1 MNKKERVLSAL
12 ENRETD
18 YVPAAFWFH
27 FPADR
32 AEGQACVDAHLQ
44 WYRDTDQD
52 FIKIMCDGYFGYPNE
67 TLEKLE
73 EVSQLYE
80 MKPLGAD
87 HPFIREQIARAAAI
101 VKAVDG
107 ECCVFY
113 NVFCPLSFFRLQ
125 TSWEKMMACMK
136 ADPEAMKYA
145 CSVIA
150 RDAKALV
157 KGLIE
162 EAGCDGI
169 YYCVQNAETFRFTAE
184 EYRRQVTPSDKEVLD
199 YANTLSAHN
208 ILHCCGWGGDKNRVE
223 VWQDYEAAAINWAV
237 YVEDLSLIHI

>member
-1 MNKKERVLSAL
+1 MNKKLRVLAAL

-18 YVPAAFWFH
+18 HVPAAFWFH
-27 FPADR
+27 FPADK

-67 TLEKLE
+67 ILEKLAD
-73 EVSQLYE
+73 VSELYK
-80 MKPLGAD
+80 MKPLGEN
-87 HPFIREQIARAAAI
+87 HPFIREQIERAAAI
-101 VKAVDG
+101 VKAADG

-125 TSWEKMMACMK
+125 TSWEKMMECMK

-150 RDAKALV
+150 QDAKALV
-157 KGLIE
+157 KADRRSGL
-162 EAGCDGI
+162 
-169 YYCVQNAETFRFTAE
+169 
-184 EYRRQVTPSDKEVLD
+184 
-199 YANTLSAHN
+199 
-208 ILHCCGWGGDKNRVE
+208 
-223 VWQDYEAAAINWAV
+223 
-237 YVEDLSLIHI
+237 